1 MSRWWEPESCLK
13 ELQLP
18 VTQSP
23 SPGKSQARGTLP
35 TRVHFACP
43 RPPRRGRA
51 RVFPVVLCAA
61 VHRGLGC
68 TGESVFQL
76 RVERR
81 TSNSSP
87 IRSEPQLATPG
98 RPCHLARGR
107 KSPCS
112 PFAPSLPSCSH
123 LFLPGPTCTSLGPA
137 EQRRWAVGGAGE
149 RGGGAG
155 GCPPLRVAA
164 VPSPSQQLPVR
175 AGGRGECD
183 GGPSPLS
190 DPAQSSLP

>member
-1 MSRWWEPESCLK
+1 M
-13 ELQLP
+13 
-18 VTQSP
+18 TQSP

-98 RPCHLARGR
+98 RRVISRGGGRALAPPSRL
-107 KSPCS
+107 
-112 PFAPSLPSCSH
+112 PSLPAPTFFSR
-123 LFLPGPTCTSLGPA
+123 GPHAPP
-137 EQRRWAVGGAGE
+137 WALLSSGAGLWAAQVNE
-149 RGGGAG
+149 EGAAG

>member
-1 MSRWWEPESCLK
+1 MCRWWEPESCLK

-137 EQRRWAVGGAGE
+137 EQRRWAVGCAGE
-149 RGGGAG
+149 RGGGSRWVPAPPCG
-155 GCPPLRVAA
+155 RCP
-164 VPSPSQQLPVR
+164 LPVPT
-175 AGGRGECD
+175 APCAGRGTW
-183 GGPSPLS
+183 GV
-190 DPAQSSLP
+190 